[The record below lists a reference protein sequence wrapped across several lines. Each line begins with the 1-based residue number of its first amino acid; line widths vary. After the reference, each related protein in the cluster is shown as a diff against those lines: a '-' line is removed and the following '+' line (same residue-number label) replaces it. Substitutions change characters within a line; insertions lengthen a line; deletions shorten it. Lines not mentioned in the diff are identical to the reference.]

1 MQDWYICFKLT
12 YISSCVSAQLFFSHS
27 HSILCLGGLSL
38 REVVLVDG
46 MVFDLAVL
54 MYNSTT
60 DDRIDFS
67 SLSDNLS
74 PCFSPLFLFLFWSG
88 ALLEI

>member
-1 MQDWYICFKLT
+1 M
-12 YISSCVSAQLFFSHS
+12 
-27 HSILCLGGLSL
+27 GGLSL

-88 ALLEI
+88 ALLEILSEAMYDNLQRGTITTW

>member
-1 MQDWYICFKLT
+1 
-12 YISSCVSAQLFFSHS
+12 
-27 HSILCLGGLSL
+27 LGGLSL

-88 ALLEI
+88 ALLEILSEAMYDNLQRGTITTW

>member
-1 MQDWYICFKLT
+1 MFRLIFFFLT
-12 YISSCVSAQLFFSHS
+12 LILFFVWAVYHFAK
-27 HSILCLGGLSL
+27 LSF
-38 REVVLVDG
+38 VDG

-67 SLSDNLS
+67 SLSYNLS
-74 PCFSPLFLFLFWSG
+74 PCFHPFFFFCFLLFLVSG
-88 ALLEI
+88 SLRDI